1 MQVKQS
7 TSWHDL
13 KCRYFHN
20 MMTLKSSITVAQN
33 SILEMNKIY
42 SEVIKKA
49 EKTNPN
55 TMKMFVNSWIKKINM
70 DYMKDFPSM
79 KEEHKKILDEPS
91 KKNLQDFGFN
101 MQQRLYNNTIVRLD
115 TYQNSMNAFYDTW
128 EEMWPEK
135 SQNN

>member
-1 MQVKQS
+1 MQVKQP

-49 EKTNPN
+49 GKTNPN

-70 DYMKDFPSM
+70 DYMKEFPSM

-101 MQQRLYNNTIVRLD
+101 MQQRLYNNAIVRLD

-128 EEMWPEK
+128 EEIWPEK
-135 SQNN
+135 STQ